1 MKNVEIKARTVNTPN
16 IINFLLLNGGVFRGM
31 DFQRDT
37 YFNVPQG
44 RLKLR
49 DGNIEKALIS
59 YNRPNQSGPKV
70 SDYVLHQCP
79 ENIDTLRKCLT
90 HSLGV
95 LVDVKKMR
103 AIFYVKNVKIHL
115 DQIDE
120 LGQFVEIE
128 ARDETDTVPEAVLL
142 EQCQYFMQKFNV
154 KEEDLIQVSYSDML
168 LNHKRLSAS

>member
-59 YNRPNQSGPKV
+59 YNRPN
-70 SDYVLHQCP
+70 
-79 ENIDTLRKCLT
+79 
-90 HSLGV
+90 
-95 LVDVKKMR
+95 
-103 AIFYVKNVKIHL
+103 
-115 DQIDE
+115 
-120 LGQFVEIE
+120 
-128 ARDETDTVPEAVLL
+128 
-142 EQCQYFMQKFNV
+142 
-154 KEEDLIQVSYSDML
+154 
-168 LNHKRLSAS
+168 

>member
-1 MKNVEIKARTVNTPN
+1 
-16 IINFLLLNGGVFRGM
+16 
-31 DFQRDT
+31 
-37 YFNVPQG
+37 
-44 RLKLR
+44 
-49 DGNIEKALIS
+49 
-59 YNRPNQSGPKV
+59 
-70 SDYVLHQCP
+70 
-79 ENIDTLRKCLT
+79 
-90 HSLGV
+90 
-95 LVDVKKMR
+95 MR